1 MESAPLAI
9 RTMTRADVDL
19 AIDWAAA
26 EGWNPGLEDAACFH
40 AADPEGFLLGT
51 VDGEPVAT
59 ISAVR
64 YGATFGFIGLYI
76 VNPGWR
82 GRGVGMQVWKAALA
96 RLAGRTIGLDGV
108 VAQQANYRK
117 SGFALAYRNL
127 RYAGT
132 SAGAGPIDARIVP
145 LSSRPFAEVAAY
157 DRALFP
163 DDRTPF
169 LSAWLGQPHAKAYA
183 VVNGSALAG
192 YGVIRA
198 ARTGF
203 KVGPLFAD
211 DAGLAEAL
219 FGAMQAHVPAGAA
232 VCLDVPEG
240 NVAAVALAERHG
252 LAVSFETARMYA
264 GGAPALPLRRLFGV
278 TTFELG

>member
-1 MESAPLAI
+1 MTNAPMHI
-9 RTMTRADVDL
+9 RTMARADVDL
-19 AIDWAAA
+19 AIEWAAA
-26 EGWNPGLEDAACFH
+26 EGWNPGLNDAACFH
-40 AADPEGFLLGT
+40 AADPEGFLLGS

-76 VNPGWR
+76 VKPGWR
-82 GRGVGMQVWKAALA
+82 GRGYGMQVWNAGLA

-117 SGFALAYRNL
+117 SGFALAYRNM

-132 SAGAGPIDARIVP
+132 SPGAGPIDARIVP

-157 DRALFP
+157 DRAFFA
-163 DDRTPF
+163 DDRAPF
-169 LSAWLGQPHAKAYA
+169 LRAWLAQPQSKAYA
-183 VVNGSALAG
+183 VVRQGGLAG
-192 YGVIRA
+192 YGVIRP

-203 KVGPLFAD
+203 KIGPLFAD
-211 DAGLAEAL
+211 DPELADAL
-219 FGAMQAHVPAGAA
+219 YRALQAHVPAGFTL
-232 VCLDVPEG
+232 CLDVPEG
-240 NVAAVALAERHG
+240 NVAAVALAERHA

>member
-1 MESAPLAI
+1 
-9 RTMTRADVDL
+9 MTRVDVDL

-26 EGWNPGLEDAACFH
+26 EGWNPGLNDAACFR
-40 AADPEGFLLGT
+40 AADPEGFLLGS

-76 VNPGWR
+76 VKPGWR
-82 GRGVGMQVWKAALA
+82 GRGYGMQVWKAGLA
-96 RLAGRTIGLDGV
+96 RLAGRTIGLEGV
-108 VAQQANYRK
+108 VAQQSNYRK

-132 SAGAGPIDARIVP
+132 SPGPGRVDACIVP

-163 DDRTPF
+163 DDRAPF
-169 LSAWLGQPHAKAYA
+169 LRAWLAQPQSKAYA
-183 VVNGSALAG
+183 VVRGGAIAG
-192 YGVIRA
+192 YGVIRPA
-198 ARTGF
+198 HAGY
-203 KVGPLFAD
+203 KIGPLFAD
-211 DAGLAEAL
+211 DAELAEGL
-219 FGAMQAHVPAGAA
+219 FGALQAHVPAGAA